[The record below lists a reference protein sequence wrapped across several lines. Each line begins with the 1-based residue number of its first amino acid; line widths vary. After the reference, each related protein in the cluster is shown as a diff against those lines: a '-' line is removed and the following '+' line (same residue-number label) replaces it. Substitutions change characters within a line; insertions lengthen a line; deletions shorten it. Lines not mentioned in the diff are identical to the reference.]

1 MTHRCS
7 EPPLASVRRQAA
19 LARTLLDELESIAP
33 MFEPA
38 RAPSAQAIEELTR
51 LGCRI
56 FEAAA
61 LLALEDEA
69 TGSPPPPAR
78 CLGAHVEADPVG
90 VDSPSYGHAA
100 VESDRG

>member
-61 LLALEDEA
+61 LLASEEEA
-69 TGSPPPPAR
+69 TGSSRPAK
-78 CLGAHVEADPVG
+78 CLGAQVEADPVG
-90 VDSPSYGHAA
+90 VDSPTYGHAA
-100 VESDRG
+100 VESGRG